1 MTSPPYP
8 FDFSPP
14 AEMTSLSNSRGR
26 ILSPQA
32 SRLRTMMLEAYNDPS
47 KILAFPCTYDGL
59 SSRLVEEA
67 GFPMLF
73 LSGFAVSSSHGL
85 PDTGYIAM
93 AEMCDKI
100 QETVRVTS
108 LPVMVDGDTGYGSAM
123 NVKRTVEAFAAAGAA
138 GVMIEDQ
145 TWPKRCGHTKGKS
158 VVSRGEAYA
167 RIQAACDARDE
178 GRDIFILARTDAL
191 IQGWE
196 EAMTRAHEFKRL
208 GADAVFVEAL
218 PDRDAMKRCVE
229 ELKIPMLANIIEGGM
244 TENLS
249 AKDLAQLGF
258 AAVAYPWT
266 LVAAKIKAIRDA
278 LDGLKRSML
287 EGAPP
292 MILGYDEVCE
302 GVGFNRYWVRNKMP
316 QKLFIL
322 IYKGEP
328 LDYSEYRHTAL
339 YFHFASSSRSIM
351 HVIGCPGLFRFAH
364 NIDVDPSAMG
374 DLAKVIPVTE
384 IPTSIGEDSI
394 CETVART
401 PIRNGRLDLDWNCQ
415 NWVGDALARLVERGW
430 ISKDVRGDAIDK
442 MADACLE
449 AKDDQ
454 LAVV

>member
-1 MTSPPYP
+1 MASTTPYPFSFSSNEMTSPP
-8 FDFSPP
+8 PP
-14 AEMTSLSNSRGR
+14 NSRGA
-26 ILSPQA
+26 IPALQA
-32 SRLRTMMLEAYNDPS
+32 SRLRSLWLESYADRS
-47 KILAFPCTYDGL
+47 KILAFPCSYDGL

-73 LSGFAVSSSHGL
+73 LSGFAVSSTHGL

-123 NVKRTVEAFAAAGAA
+123 NVKRTVESFAAAGAA

-191 IQGWE
+191 IHGWD
-196 EAMTRAHEFKRL
+196 EAMARAKEFKRI

-229 ELKIPMLANIIEGGM
+229 ELQMPMLANIIEGGM

-249 AKDLAQLGF
+249 AKELGSLGF

-266 LVAAKIKAIRDA
+266 LVAAKLKAIKDA
-278 LDGLKRSML
+278 LEGLKRSIV
-287 EGAPP
+287 EDGPPP

-302 GVGFNRYWVRNKMP
+302 GVGFKKYWDRETKYEYNDEGLVNRK
-316 QKLFIL
+316 
-322 IYKGEP
+322 
-328 LDYSEYRHTAL
+328 
-339 YFHFASSSRSIM
+339 
-351 HVIGCPGLFRFAH
+351 
-364 NIDVDPSAMG
+364 
-374 DLAKVIPVTE
+374 
-384 IPTSIGEDSI
+384 
-394 CETVART
+394 
-401 PIRNGRLDLDWNCQ
+401 
-415 NWVGDALARLVERGW
+415 
-430 ISKDVRGDAIDK
+430 
-442 MADACLE
+442 
-449 AKDDQ
+449 
-454 LAVV
+454 